1 MSKAGVIQ
9 RVYDGISL
17 GWQHGGWR
25 RRACG
30 ARGLSQSEVARRGGV
45 HRQSVNRWTR
55 ELEPSGMRGLR
66 PAGHTGRPAKLNR
79 AQLHELEGA
88 LKRGAAAVGNQ
99 SGRWTAGRVR
109 QLIADQTG
117 V

>member
-1 MSKAGVIQ
+1 MTGFRWVGSAAAG
-9 RVYDGISL
+9 
-17 GWQHGGWR
+17 GG
-25 RRACG
+25 ALA
-30 ARGLSQSEVARRGGV
+30 ARGSQPVRGGAAGGSA
-45 HRQSVNRWTR
+45 RQSVNRWAR

>member
-1 MSKAGVIQ
+1 LAA
-9 RVYDGISL
+9 RRL
-17 GWQHGGWR
+17 AAAR
-25 RRACG
+25 LRRA
-30 ARGLSQSEVARRGGV
+30 GLSQSEVARRVGV
-45 HRQSVNRWTR
+45 HRQSVNRWAR

-88 LKRGAAAVGNQ
+88 LKRGAAAVGYQ

-109 QLIADQTG
+109 QLIAYQTG